1 VQLAGGACLL
11 LPTAADMLCPGVPSH
26 PCRFYPSGARDA
38 VAAHTPSG
46 ALLKAVLLGGA
57 SPMLGNT
64 GAWLMQRRKL
74 VQLQVG
80 TQGRSMCMWVGMFW
94 FWCQAHRMSWLY
106 GLATT
111 NPLSAPPPS
120 GSRLLHRGVPA
131 PGACTLLPPGVRA
144 GQPDALAA
152 AGGQCGQLADAGTL
166 LPLPGRLRAVNH
178 GTRLFLIHY
187 GHAACILMCPNVS

>member
-1 VQLAGGACLL
+1 
-11 LPTAADMLCPGVPSH
+11 MLCPGVPSH

-111 NPLSAPPPS
+111 NPLSAPPP
-120 GSRLLHRGVPA
+120 LAPVCCTEAFLPLEPA
-131 PGACTLLPPGVRA
+131 PSFRQGYGRVNLTRSLPLADNAGSWRMQVRSSLFQGACVRSIMGPGCFLSTMA
-144 GQPDALAA
+144 MQPA
-152 AGGQCGQLADAGTL
+152 
-166 LPLPGRLRAVNH
+166 
-178 GTRLFLIHY
+178 
-187 GHAACILMCPNVS
+187 S